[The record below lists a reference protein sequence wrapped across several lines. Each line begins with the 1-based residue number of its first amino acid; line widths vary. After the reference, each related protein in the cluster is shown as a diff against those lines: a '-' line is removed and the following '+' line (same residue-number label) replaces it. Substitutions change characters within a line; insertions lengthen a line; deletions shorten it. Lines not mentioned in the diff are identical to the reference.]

1 MYLRRSDLGVR
12 AVVVLSVLAV
22 SLLLLSVHAQA
33 QEDDVAGNAQEVA
46 GPCDALPLQ
55 LQLSCELASVAIGA
69 GGGAVLGGLVSS
81 GAEAALRAIVEWVV
95 GGAAWLLAEL
105 LALLDATTRPDVT
118 QGWFSVAY
126 ADMATIAVLLM
137 LPLLLLSII
146 QALARQSFAHLSKA
160 AFVYV
165 PVAAVGMFAAVAV
178 VDQLVTVTDAL
189 TGWISQST
197 GANLTAFA
205 ENVGTA
211 LVATGMATG
220 DPAAGAALPGFAAL
234 LGAGVIGFASFV
246 IWVLLVLR
254 QAAIYVAVLFLP
266 LAFAALVWPSTAHW
280 LRRLLEGLVAII
292 MSKFVIVAVMALA
305 SGALNAIAEEGFA
318 VLVSGGAMLLMAAFS
333 PFVLLR
339 LIPVFESGL
348 ANQLEGTTNARTSPV
363 PGPTAGGMYRGVQ
376 HARAASA
383 ARATGGGG
391 SMAMA
396 GAGAATAG
404 AGLAAAGAA
413 RAGSAMSSGMR
424 QTAGVAAAA
433 SGSATS
439 SDASSGTSGG
449 AASNGAGADATSTS
463 GGDAGQ
469 SPGQLSSARDG
480 GGATASPASRNANS
494 STPRGQNHPAP
505 HVAPSAAPAPARA
518 AGGDATS
525 PASGGRAAAPVRPG
539 SSEPAGPDGRR
550 SAPPGPPSAPSSGGR
565 AGGPPPPAAAAPRPA
580 SGAPES
586 MRFSTPQVPPPPPPA
601 PASAPMSPPPSPTAP
616 RSTP

>member
-1 MYLRRSDLGVR
+1 MCRHQGERGAKAM
-12 AVVVLSVLAV
+12 AVLLVAVLA
-22 SLLLLSVHAQA
+22 LLVLGPAAHAQ
-33 QEDDVAGNAQEVA
+33 EEPDGGSPGGETRS
-46 GPCDALPLQ
+46 PCDSLPLAYQ
-55 LQLSCELASVAIGA
+55 PSCHLVSGAVGA
-69 GGGAVLGGLVSS
+69 GGAAFGGVVSS

-105 LALLDATTRPDVT
+105 IGLLDATTRPDVT
-118 QGWFSVAY
+118 QGWFAVAY
-126 ADMATIAVLLM
+126 TDMATIAVLLM

-146 QALARQSFAHLSKA
+146 QALVRQSFAHLSKA

-189 TGWISQST
+189 TGWISRST

-220 DPAAGAALPGFAAL
+220 DPAAGVALPGFAAL

-383 ARATGGGG
+383 ARAIGGGDLG
-391 SMAMA
+391 Y
-396 GAGAATAG
+396 
-404 AGLAAAGAA
+404 
-413 RAGSAMSSGMR
+413 
-424 QTAGVAAAA
+424 
-433 SGSATS
+433 
-439 SDASSGTSGG
+439 
-449 AASNGAGADATSTS
+449 
-463 GGDAGQ
+463 
-469 SPGQLSSARDG
+469 
-480 GGATASPASRNANS
+480 
-494 STPRGQNHPAP
+494 AP
-505 HVAPSAAPAPARA
+505 DRR
-518 AGGDATS
+518 
-525 PASGGRAAAPVRPG
+525 GGRGCERQRHVIGCVERHV
-539 SSEPAGPDGRR
+539 GRR
-550 SAPPGPPSAPSSGGR
+550 CVERCGR
-565 AGGPPPPAAAAPRPA
+565 RRHVDIGR
-580 SGAPES
+580 
-586 MRFSTPQVPPPPPPA
+586 
-601 PASAPMSPPPSPTAP
+601 
-616 RSTP
+616 